1 MSTASANK
9 EVATF
14 ANGCFWGTEHIF
26 KKHFADK
33 GLLSA
38 EVGYIGGDKKFT
50 NPTYEEV
57 CTGKTGHA
65 EAAQLVFDPAQVQ
78 YADLVEFFYRSH
90 DPTEENAQGPDRG
103 TQYRSA
109 IFAHTPEQE
118 RIAQKVT
125 QVVQSMHF
133 DKQAKRIVT
142 QIQLVPESDFH
153 RAESYHQEYLFNNP
167 SGYHCPTHRLW
178 W

>member
-1 MSTASANK
+1 MLKLRSSYLILY
-9 EVATF
+9 V
-14 ANGCFWGTEHIF
+14 
-26 KKHFADK
+26 
-33 GLLSA
+33 
-38 EVGYIGGDKKFT
+38 
-50 NPTYEEV
+50 P
-57 CTGKTGHA
+57 
-65 EAAQLVFDPAQVQ
+65 QLTQAQVQ

-142 QIQLVPESDFH
+142 QIQLVPESDLYV
-153 RAESYHQEYLFNNP
+153 A
-167 SGYHCPTHRLW
+167 
-178 W
+178 

>member
-1 MSTASANK
+1 MDASGAQSTFLRSTSPTKACSVPRSATL
-9 EVATF
+9 VA
-14 ANGCFWGTEHIF
+14 I
-26 KKHFADK
+26 K
-33 GLLSA
+33 SS
-38 EVGYIGGDKKFT
+38 
-50 NPTYEEV
+50 PTPPTKRCAPERRVTLKLRSSYLILYV
-57 CTGKTGHA
+57 P
-65 EAAQLVFDPAQVQ
+65 QLTQAQVQ

-125 QVVQSMHF
+125 QVVQAMHF

-142 QIQLVPESDFH
+142 QIQLVPESDLYV
-153 RAESYHQEYLFNNP
+153 A
-167 SGYHCPTHRLW
+167 
-178 W
+178 